1 MQLTFGLFTPFP
13 CSERYVLED
22 FDAKSTFSSFLPG
35 VAGYFGKPV
44 WAFYVNRGQAIA
56 TFGEDSKDYPILEFN
71 PANKAYQVTPFLGFR
86 TFVRGTRGGAAAG
99 MGATSFEIEPFGSAT
114 SRNMADDTPGINDS
128 KPKRILYVG
137 TNELEIQEID
147 GTNQFGTNVQ
157 YFVLPEEDFASLVR
171 RTTFS
176 NLGDTDLTFEAL
188 DGLARMEP
196 YGGALDWGLKSMGR
210 TLEGW
215 MGVYFEEKGDLTKP
229 FFKLSTE
236 TSDSAQIKIEEA
248 GHYCL
253 SFVEDLV
260 EQAPL
265 LPIVYDTSKVF
276 GKDTSFNMPR
286 GLMASSVEEILSN
299 DQFGWAKTSSAFSAL
314 TGVTLKPGE
323 NITIATVYG
332 RAKHISEVSR
342 LASHLTTPGYIAT
355 KFERARSLAN
365 ELTLGVDT
373 TTVNPLFDGTV
384 KQMFLDNGLRGG
396 YPTIMGNVNDDTT
409 YDEDPEVKVYHS
421 FSRIHGDLER
431 DYNVFKI
438 DPTYYSQGPGNYRDI
453 AQNRRNDVTF
463 YPRMGSF
470 DIQMF
475 LSYIQADAY
484 EPLTVEAVVFRFAD
498 PAKTEKVVKA
508 VTNDAKSAEVL
519 QNVLNGG
526 PFRPGQL
533 FELCEELEIQRSV
546 TKEVFINTIVANAE
560 DRAMAVYGQ
569 GYWADHWY
577 VKPLFH
583 RFRLLDLSSISPFR
597 LTIIF
602 QGLLH

>member
-1 MQLTFGLFTPFP
+1 M
-13 CSERYVLED
+13 ED
-22 FDAKSTFSSFLPG
+22 YDATSTFSSFLPG

-56 TFGEDSKDYPILEFN
+56 TFGTDSKEYPILEFN
-71 PANKAYQVTPFLGFR
+71 PANKAYQSTPFLGFR
-86 TFVRGTRGGAAAG
+86 TFVRGTRGARGG
-99 MGATSFEIEPFGSAT
+99 GWSFETEPFGAGN
-114 SRNMADDTPGINDS
+114 SRSMTDDSGGNDS

-137 TNELEIQEID
+137 TNELEIQELD
-147 GTNQFGTNVQ
+147 GTNGLGTNVR

-171 RTTFS
+171 RTTFT
-176 NLGDTDLTFEAL
+176 NLGDSDLTLEAL

-196 YGGALDWGLKSMGR
+196 YGGAMDFVLKNMGK

-215 MGVYFEEKGDLTKP
+215 MGVYFEKEADLTKP

-236 TSDSAQIKIEEA
+236 TSDSAQVKIEEA

-253 SFVEDLV
+253 SFIEDPL
-260 EQAPL
+260 EQSPL

-276 GKDTSFNMPR
+276 GKDTSLEQPR
-286 GLMASSVEEILSN
+286 GFMASSVEEILSN
-299 DQFGWAKTSSAFSAL
+299 EQHGWAKTSSAFAAL
-314 TGVTLKPGE
+314 TEFTLKPGE
-323 NITIATVYG
+323 NITIATIYG
-332 RAKHISEVSR
+332 KANHISDLGALS
-342 LASHLTTPGYIAT
+342 AHLSTPGYIAT
-355 KFERARSLAN
+355 KAARARSLAD
-365 ELTLGVDT
+365 ELTAGVDT

-396 YPTIMGNVNDDTT
+396 YPTIMGNVNKDTT
-409 YDEDPEVKVYHS
+409 YDEDPTVKVFHS

-431 DYNVFKI
+431 DYNAFKI

-463 YPRMGSF
+463 SPRIGSF

-475 LSYIQADAY
+475 LSYIQADGY
-484 EPLTVEAVVFRFAD
+484 EPLTVEAVVFRYSD
-498 PAKTEKVVKA
+498 PHLATKVAKE

-519 QNVLNGG
+519 GNVLNGG

-533 FELCEELEIQRSV
+533 FVLCEQLGINLSV
-546 TKEVFINTIVANAE
+546 SKEEFINAIVANSE

-569 GYWADHWY
+569 GYWADHW
-577 VKPLFH
+577 
-583 RFRLLDLSSISPFR
+583 
-597 LTIIF
+597 
-602 QGLLH
+602 